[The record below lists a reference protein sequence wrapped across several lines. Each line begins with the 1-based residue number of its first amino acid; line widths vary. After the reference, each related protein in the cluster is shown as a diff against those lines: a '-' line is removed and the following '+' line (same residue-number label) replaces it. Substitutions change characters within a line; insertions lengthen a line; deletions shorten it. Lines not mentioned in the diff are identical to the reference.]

1 MEKEKKIRLFNF
13 FYTYILNRKLSQKIE
28 MIMTTDFKIARLVK
42 KRVTEYSHVDIGSVY
57 LPHHFLVLYCIHS

>member
-1 MEKEKKIRLFNF
+1 MEKEKKMRLFNYF
-13 FYTYILNRKLSQKIE
+13 FYIYIKQETSQKIE
-28 MIMTTDFKIARLVK
+28 MIMTIDFKIARLVK